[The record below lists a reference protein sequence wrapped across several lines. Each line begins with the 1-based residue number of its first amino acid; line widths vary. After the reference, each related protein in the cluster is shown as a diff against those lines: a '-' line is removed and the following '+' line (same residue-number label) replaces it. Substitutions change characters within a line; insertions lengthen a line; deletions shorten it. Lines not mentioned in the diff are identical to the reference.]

1 MCFLVCFCV
10 CVCEVMGVG
19 PREVTFKM
27 DSKTEG
33 VQVAVLQQRWE
44 MSDGEPNRKLQGW
57 TGPRALS

>member
-1 MCFLVCFCV
+1 MFFGVLFL

-33 VQVAVLQQRWE
+33 AQVAVLSR
-44 MSDGEPNRKLQGW
+44 DGK
-57 TGPRALS
+57 